1 MGDGRSALALAA
13 LLASAGSHA
22 SAQHKIAFQ
31 LCNDTIVTAFFA
43 VAYEGARASR
53 TAQGWTKVNPGRCN
67 VEQNVALPPGG
78 WFSYY
83 VITQNGKNYHAGP
96 NDLGELICARP
107 DDFSLD
113 RAAAAD
119 RLGSSCPAG
128 YDMLNF
134 RKVDA
139 ADVKS
144 GTYTVRLT
152 EHGVIA
158 SR

>member
-1 MGDGRSALALAA
+1 
-13 LLASAGSHA
+13 
-22 SAQHKIAFQ
+22 
-31 LCNDTIVTAFFA
+31 
-43 VAYEGARASR
+43 
-53 TAQGWTKVNPGRCN
+53 
-67 VEQNVALPPGG
+67 
-78 WFSYY
+78 
-83 VITQNGKNYHAGP
+83 
-96 NDLGELICARP
+96 LICARP